1 MRLNAC
7 HGLNLKCLPG
17 ALLLEFWS
25 PDGGIILGGCGAF
38 GNWGQERKTVAGG
51 RSQSLRDSI
60 PALLLT

>member
-1 MRLNAC
+1 MRFKCLSWFESE
-7 HGLNLKCLPG
+7 CLPG

-38 GNWGQERKTVAGG
+38 RNWGQERKAVAGG
-51 RSQSLRDSI
+51 RSQPLRDYI